1 MLTCYLP
8 SHQTRF
14 RFYAY
19 TMSKITFTDFFTDL
33 SILKSLR
40 EKKAPFL
47 LETDGVSTSGYWII
61 KTGESIADKF
71 N

>member
-1 MLTCYLP
+1 MLTCYLL

-40 EKKAPFL
+40 EKKPRFL
-47 LETDGVSTSGYWII
+47 LETDVVSTAVYWII
-61 KTGESIADKF
+61 KTRESIADKLD
-71 N
+71 